1 MTHFTTTTRRNDRLA
16 GSLSSRRVQC
26 ALAAALALGAVAGCK
41 KTPEPQTQATIID
54 NNGGADPAAGNLAPV
69 GTNAPVQGTTAQ
81 PRVRVLGQQS
91 SYPQQQTAEEYPQQ
105 PYQQPYQDPNQQP
118 NGQPANGEYQNGYP
132 DYDAG
137 LNQGYDALEQADQA
151 PPPLP
156 VYQQPPAP
164 EPDDLWTPGYWS
176 YGTGGY
182 YWVPGAWVAA
192 PYAGALWTPGYWGY
206 YGNRYEFHRGFWA
219 RHIGFYGG
227 INYGF
232 GYFGTGYE
240 GGYWNG
246 DHFFYNRA
254 VNRVNYANIHNVYD
268 RNIPISNNSR
278 ISYNGGNGGLRVA
291 PRPAELAVLHEQ
303 RTPAMTTQVQFRQE
317 AQHNPQQFYNQNHG
331 QPAQFAAN
339 RPVPAVRGIQAP
351 PAQAQQQRFQPGQ
364 ANQQQRVN
372 QEQQVQQ
379 NQRNAQMQQRN
390 VQEQQ
395 HTAQMQQQNVQQ
407 QQRNVQEQQH
417 NQQLE
422 QRNTEL
428 QQRNAQQHNAQ
439 VQQQQQQRNVQ
450 QEQQRNAQQQ
460 QQQRNAEMQQRN
472 MQQQQRAI
480 PQQQAAPARE
490 QHVAPQQPQ
499 AQHVQPQ
506 PQHVQPQ
513 PAPHAQPAAQPHP
526 GPAPQGHAEPHGG
539 GERPR

>member
-1 MTHFTTTTRRNDRLA
+1 MNHFTTTTRRNDRLF
-16 GSLSSRRVQC
+16 GSLSGRRVQF
-26 ALAAALALGAVAGCK
+26 AVAAALALGALAGCK
-41 KTPEPQTQATIID
+41 KTPEPPTQATIID
-54 NNGGADPAAGNLAPV
+54 NNSGADPAAGNLAPV
-69 GTNAPVQGTTAQ
+69 GTNAPVQSTTAQ

-105 PYQQPYQDPNQQP
+105 PYQQPYQQP
-118 NGQPANGEYQNGYP
+118 DNAQYANGYP

-156 VYQQPPAP
+156 EYQQPPAP
-164 EPDDLWTPGYWS
+164 EPDDLWTPGYWG
-176 YGTGGY
+176 YGPGGY

-192 PYAGALWTPGYWGY
+192 PYVGALWTPGYWGY

-227 INYGF
+227 INYGY

-254 VNRVNYANIHNVYD
+254 VNRVNYANIHNVYE
-268 RNIPISNNSR
+268 RNIPVSNNTR
-278 ISYNGGNGGLRVA
+278 VSYNGGNGGLRVA

-303 RTPAMTTQVQFRQE
+303 RTPAMATQVQFRQE

-351 PAQAQQQRFQPGQ
+351 PVQAQPQRFQAGEPNQ

-379 NQRNAQMQQRN
+379 NQRNAQIQEQQRN
-390 VQEQQ
+390 
-395 HTAQMQQQNVQQ
+395 TQM

-422 QRNTEL
+422 QRNVQEQQRNAEL

-439 VQQQQQQRNVQ
+439 IQQQQQRNVQ
-450 QEQQRNAQQQ
+450 LEQQRNVQQQ
-460 QQQRNAEMQQRN
+460 QQQHAVQ
-472 MQQQQRAI
+472 QQQQRAV
-480 PQQQAAPARE
+480 PQQPSAPPARE

-506 PQHVQPQ
+506 HVQPQ
-513 PAPHAQPAAQPHP
+513 PAPRAAPAAQPHAA
-526 GPAPQGHAEPHGG
+526 PAPQGHAEPHGG